1 MLAAMLGDM
10 MKGWPIMPIEICL
23 SHNVRYYYFHV
34 IADIISSLYFSSFFL
49 PFDVTFM
56 INNLIINELDS
67 EG

>member
-1 MLAAMLGDM
+1 MGN
-10 MKGWPIMPIEICL
+10 MPIEICL

-34 IADIISSLYFSSFFL
+34 IADIISSLYFSSFL

-56 INNLIINELDS
+56 INYLIINELDS